1 MGIYRTHKGVVMT
14 IDVSHLNNLEVPEE
28 ALDIL
33 RPYSK
38 DDDEAK
44 LVFKKMYVLF
54 KDDKA

>member
-1 MGIYRTHKGVVMT
+1 MGNCRTHKGVVMT

-44 LVFKKMYVLF
+44 LVFKKMYVLC
-54 KDDKA
+54 